1 MSAFPWMDH
10 HSHQFTNACWQM
22 GRMDVPDKGSWE
34 AVLQE
39 KSRGGRTGRYFQ
51 IFWAKQ
57 ITLSY
62 QRKSLSGDKPEEF
75 PAFDRIL
82 YLRNLRVAALSATE
96 LEVRVALS
104 LCHLVTLPPCHLAT
118 LSLLPVTLSTFQTVE
133 GSNRLL
139 WILMWSLFN
148 LKWAKTSHQFNVWRK
163 AGNWKVM
170 WDEPEPELSHG
181 TVIRYN
187 IGYKQVDDDGDDG
200 DDGGGGGLFWSKKFN
215 YFERLSDIFESV
227 SVVVSLIPLFSSL
240 DQRAHTSSTTSI
252 ATSGIKPGVCSAI

>member
-1 MSAFPWMDH
+1 MWRTKKTSWQLNLEIFENCSFSRTFSKMSAFPWMDH

-62 QRKSLSGDKPEEF
+62 QRKSSGDKPEEF

-96 LEVRVALS
+96 LEVRVT
-104 LCHLVTLPPCHLAT
+104 LCHFVTLSPSHPVTLPLCH
-118 LSLLPVTLSTFQTVE
+118 
-133 GSNRLL
+133 
-139 WILMWSLFN
+139 
-148 LKWAKTSHQFNVWRK
+148 
-163 AGNWKVM
+163 
-170 WDEPEPELSHG
+170 
-181 TVIRYN
+181 
-187 IGYKQVDDDGDDG
+187 
-200 DDGGGGGLFWSKKFN
+200 
-215 YFERLSDIFESV
+215 
-227 SVVVSLIPLFSSL
+227 SSL
-240 DQRAHTSSTTSI
+240 SPCQLF
-252 ATSGIKPGVCSAI
+252 KL

>member
-1 MSAFPWMDH
+1 MWRTKKTSWQLNLEIFENCSFSRTFSKMSAFPWMDH

-62 QRKSLSGDKPEEF
+62 QRKSLSGDKPKEF

-104 LCHLVTLPPCHLAT
+104 LCHLVTLPPCHLVD
-118 LSLLPVTLSTFQTVE
+118 LSPCHQVTLSSCHLV
-133 GSNRLL
+133 N
-139 WILMWSLFN
+139 
-148 LKWAKTSHQFNVWRK
+148 
-163 AGNWKVM
+163 
-170 WDEPEPELSHG
+170 
-181 TVIRYN
+181 
-187 IGYKQVDDDGDDG
+187 
-200 DDGGGGGLFWSKKFN
+200 
-215 YFERLSDIFESV
+215 
-227 SVVVSLIPLFSSL
+227 FSTCRRE
-240 DQRAHTSSTTSI
+240 Q
-252 ATSGIKPGVCSAI
+252 

>member
-1 MSAFPWMDH
+1 MGRGQKAPQGRLSSSTCKGPKKHHDSLISKYLKTVHFHELSQRCQPSHMDH

-96 LEVRVALS
+96 LEVRVT
-104 LCHLVTLPPCHLAT
+104 LCHFVTLSPSHPVTLPLCH
-118 LSLLPVTLSTFQTVE
+118 
-133 GSNRLL
+133 
-139 WILMWSLFN
+139 
-148 LKWAKTSHQFNVWRK
+148 
-163 AGNWKVM
+163 
-170 WDEPEPELSHG
+170 
-181 TVIRYN
+181 
-187 IGYKQVDDDGDDG
+187 
-200 DDGGGGGLFWSKKFN
+200 
-215 YFERLSDIFESV
+215 
-227 SVVVSLIPLFSSL
+227 SSL
-240 DQRAHTSSTTSI
+240 SPCQLFKLSK
-252 ATSGIKPGVCSAI
+252 GAIDCYEF